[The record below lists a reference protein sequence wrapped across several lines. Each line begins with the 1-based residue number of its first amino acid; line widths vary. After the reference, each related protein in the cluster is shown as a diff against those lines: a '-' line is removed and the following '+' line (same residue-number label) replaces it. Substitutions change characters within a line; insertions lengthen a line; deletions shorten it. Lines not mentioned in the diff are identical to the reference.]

1 MLNLLIDL
9 KTTPTSKI
17 VEEII
22 NNYFSAFFVGRKEGT
37 GNVDVMEISIST
49 VMKELEDDSKFIAT
63 IMFLARTGKE
73 GTKDYYWL
81 RLRELCTELVQ
92 QAKEDY
98 YYE

>member
-1 MLNLLIDL
+1 MDNLLIDL
-9 KTTPTSKI
+9 KTTPTSEI
-17 VEEII
+17 VEEIV
-22 NNYFSAFFVGRKEGT
+22 NNYFTALFVGNLQGKT
-37 GNVDVMEISIST
+37 NKDSMEISILT

-63 IMFLARTGKE
+63 IMFFARTGKE

-92 QAKEDY
+92 QAKDDY

>member
-1 MLNLLIDL
+1 MDNLLIDL
-9 KTTPTSKI
+9 KTTPTKEI

-22 NNYFSAFFVGRKEGT
+22 NNYFTAFFVGRKEGT
-37 GNVDVMEISIST
+37 GNVDAMEISILT

-73 GTKDYYWL
+73 RIKDYYWIK
-81 RLRELCTELVQ
+81 LRELCTEQVQ